1 MSFSQKPDYL
11 FPIHDHKKK
20 CIQFVKETNYMPS
33 KYDLPNLK
41 IKENNNPNKNDKLIF
56 NYLNIK

>member
-20 CIQFVKETNYMPS
+20 PTQPVKETNYMPS
-33 KYDLPNLK
+33 KHDLPNLK
-41 IKENNNPNKNDKLIF
+41 INPNKNDKLIF